1 MKLKSNE
8 IAGFIRRPP
17 EHVRAILIYGPDGGQ
32 VREISDQIAKTV
44 VENLADP
51 FQVADLVPESLKDEP
66 SRIADEA
73 AAISLTGGRR
83 LVRLRGATDT
93 VTASAE
99 LALGTET
106 GDSLVIIEAGALEA
120 RSKLRKLFETEKH
133 AAAIPCYLD
142 SGAGLDAVI
151 RETLAS
157 FEVRAT
163 PDALAYMIAHLGGDR
178 RVTRSEIEKLALY
191 VGKGGEAS
199 LEDAQ
204 QLVGDSSALAL
215 DQIALA
221 VASGDVAT
229 ADRMLQRGYADGL
242 NAIAVLRAVLRH
254 FQRLHRAAAHM
265 ADGDSADQAVQK
277 LRPPLFFAVKPAFMA
292 QLRAWPIQRLRLAL
306 TRLAE
311 AETQCKSTG
320 TPDLAVAGQT
330 LLGLAYSA
338 ARSRARAPGR

>member
-8 IAGFIRRPP
+8 ISGFVRRPP
-17 EHVRAILIYGPDGGQ
+17 DHVRAVLIYGADGGQ
-32 VREISDQIAKTV
+32 VREISDKLARTV
-44 VENLADP
+44 VEDLSDP
-51 FQVADLVPESLKDEP
+51 FQVADLTPDSLKDEP
-66 SRIADEA
+66 GRIADEA

-93 VTASAE
+93 VTGAAE
-99 LALGTET
+99 LALAAET
-106 GDSLVIIEAGALEA
+106 GDSLILIEAGTLEA
-120 RSKLRKLFETEKH
+120 RSKLRKLFETSTVG
-133 AAAIPCYLD
+133 AAIPCYLD
-142 SGAGLDAVI
+142 SGASLDAVI
-151 RETLAS
+151 RETLSA

-163 PDALAYMIAHLGGDR
+163 PDAMAYMAEHLGGDR
-178 RVTRSEIEKLALY
+178 RVTRSELEKLALY

-199 LEDAQ
+199 LDDARQ
-204 QLVGDSSALAL
+204 MVGDSSALAL

-221 VASGDVAT
+221 VANGDVTA
-229 ADRMLQRGYADGL
+229 ADRLLRRGYADGL

-311 AETQCKSTG
+311 AETQCKTTG
-320 TPDLAVAGQT
+320 TPELSVAGQT

-338 ARSRARAPGR
+338 ARGRARGPAR